1 MNPMPRF
8 PTLSMSHRLARLEPP
23 AGRVRAVLDTDT
35 FNEIDDQFALV
46 YALLSPERIA
56 LEAIYAAPFHNDR
69 STGPADGMEKSYRE
83 ILHLLS
89 KLGRSAEDFVYKGSP
104 GFLDGSLTPFPSAAA
119 LDLIARAQRSA
130 PDDPLFVIAI
140 GAITNVASALL
151 IAPEIIDRIVVVW
164 LGGHALHWP
173 HTREFNLAQDVHAAR
188 LVFNSGVP
196 LVQLPCLG
204 VTSHLLTTVAEIEQY
219 VRGQGAIG
227 EYLADIF
234 AAYESDHFGW
244 SKVLWDIA
252 AVAYLVNPTWL
263 ESHLVPSPLPT
274 DQLTWSHDPTRH
286 FIRYVSYI
294 HRDPLYRDL
303 FTRLRRAASGT

>member
-1 MNPMPRF
+1 MPRF
-8 PTLSMSHRLARLEPP
+8 PILSTPQRLARLEPP
-23 AGRVRAVLDTDT
+23 TGRVRAVLDTDT

-69 STGPADGMEKSYRE
+69 STGPADGMEKSYQE
-83 ILHLLS
+83 ILRLLD
-89 KLGRSAEDFVYKGSP
+89 KLDRSPEGFVYRGSP
-104 GFLDGSLTPFPSAAA
+104 GFLDSLLTPFPSAAA
-119 LDLIARAQRSA
+119 LDLVTRAQQSA
-130 PDDPLFVIAI
+130 PDDPLFVMAI
-140 GAITNVASALL
+140 GAITDVASALL

-204 VTSHLLTTVAEIEQY
+204 VISHLLTTVAEIEQY

-227 EYLADIF
+227 DYLADIF

-252 AVAYLVNPTWL
+252 AVAYLVNPGWL

-286 FIRYVSYI
+286 FIRYVSYV
-294 HRDPLYRDL
+294 HRDPIYRDL
-303 FTRLRRAASGT
+303 FTKLRRVANGD